1 MFDNLNWCSK
11 EDLVYIDEFQS
22 WGNLFKLGMVIE
34 TIDSLH
40 DCGYIEVSFLPV
52 NSLLWC
58 QVQILILVQNRSKK
72 YISE

>member
-11 EDLVYIDEFQS
+11 EDFVYIDEFQS

-40 DCGYIEVSFLPV
+40 DCGYVEVSFLPV
-52 NSLLWC
+52 NSL
-58 QVQILILVQNRSKK
+58 QILILVQNQSKK